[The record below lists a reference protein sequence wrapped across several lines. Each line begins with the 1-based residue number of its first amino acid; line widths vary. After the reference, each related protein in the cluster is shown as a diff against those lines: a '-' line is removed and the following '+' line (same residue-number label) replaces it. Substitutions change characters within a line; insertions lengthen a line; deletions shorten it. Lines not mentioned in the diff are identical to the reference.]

1 MTFSILNTH
10 FKLLILTTALGLA
23 FYNMTAVADTNATG
37 VELTIQDDTNIS
49 PLRSTN
55 TLENITDSKATDSAF
70 VFNPNSAGSAGNPV
84 VVNDKSGGVKSKDA
98 NDKDT
103 DVKDVNAKSIDAKN
117 LNTKDDKNKET
128 PENVVEIRQRIID
141 GYAMQNVASTRTSE
155 HEAWYAKRPDY
166 IKRMMERSQKYLYF
180 IVGEV
185 EKRGMPTEIALL
197 PMIESAF
204 NPQAYSTS
212 RAAGIWQFIPS
223 TGKDFGLEQ
232 NFWKDNRRNVTAA
245 TGAALNYLQ
254 KLHGMFGSWELA
266 LAAYNAGEGTVQR
279 AINRNKKLGLPTDY
293 ASLNLPA
300 ETQHYVPKLQAIKN
314 IMTNPQEF
322 GLDIAPINN
331 TPYFAKVTAP
341 DRIDAK
347 LAASLAGITMEEF
360 NALNPE
366 HKRPILGFAAGTHD
380 ILLPINSVATF
391 NTNLSGYTKP
401 LVSWQTYQAKRGEN
415 IGQVAQK
422 FGMNVGELREVNQL
436 SSKTKLKNNMPLL
449 VSNND
454 GADNIEPNNANF
466 NDNFESVSAEQPS
479 VNQSNALHVVKKRE
493 TLNTIAKKYGVTV
506 TALKS
511 ENNIKINKL
520 KLGQRL
526 EIPAKKTT
534 LTRNTRTNTTNSTRN
549 YLVKRG
555 DTLAEIAVKFDV
567 TSAEIKRWN
576 KLKNSTLKPGR
587 KLIIVRS

>member
-1 MTFSILNTH
+1 MIAGISMPMTTY
-10 FKLLILTTALGLA
+10 GE
-23 FYNMTAVADTNATG
+23 TNAAG
-37 VELTIQDDTNIS
+37 IEITIQDDNPLSSTLNNPNLNNRSNNVSATEQQNI
-49 PLRSTN
+49 
-55 TLENITDSKATDSAF
+55 ATPRADQIAPEAGY
-70 VFNPNSAGSAGNPV
+70 VFNPNNANPLVKNELATKSESNNETQKQNLAADSA
-84 VVNDKSGGVKSKDA
+84 
-98 NDKDT
+98 
-103 DVKDVNAKSIDAKN
+103 
-117 LNTKDDKNKET
+117 NT
-128 PENVVEIRQRIID
+128 PEIRQRIID
-141 GYAMQNVASTRTSE
+141 GYAMQNVASSRSAQ

-212 RAAGIWQFIPS
+212 RASGIWQFIPS
-223 TGKDFGLEQ
+223 TGKHFGLEQ

-245 TGAALNYLQ
+245 TGAALTYLQ

-293 ASLNLPA
+293 ASLSLPV
-300 ETQHYVPKLQAIKN
+300 ETQQYVPKLQAIKN
-314 IMTNPQEF
+314 IMTNPEEF
-322 GLDIAPINN
+322 GLNIAPINN

-347 LAASLAGITMEEF
+347 LAASFAEISMDEF

-366 HKRPILGFAAGTHD
+366 HKRPILSGGKGSHE
-380 ILLPINSVATF
+380 ILLPINSVAAF
-391 NTNLSGYTKP
+391 NNNLNNYTKP

-415 IGQVAQK
+415 IGLVAQK

-436 SSKTKLKNNMPLL
+436 SSKKNKLNNNMPLL
-449 VSNND
+449 VASNGEQAVD
-454 GADNIEPNNANF
+454 TELT
-466 NDNFESVSAEQPS
+466 DNFESVQAEPNTSEHDAHSSLLSEKKSHQS
-479 VNQSNALHVVKKRE
+479 VKYHIVKKHE
-493 TLNTIAKKYGVTV
+493 TLKTIAKKYGVTV
-506 TALKS
+506 AALKADNS
-511 ENNIKINKL
+511 IKSSKIKP
-520 KLGQRL
+520 GQNL
-526 EIPAKKTT
+526 EIPHQKISVADNAKS
-534 LTRNTRTNTTNSTRN
+534 RSNRTKIKSSTHK

-567 TSAEIKRWN
+567 SSTDIKRWN
-576 KLKNSTLKPGR
+576 KLKNSNIQPGK
-587 KLIIVRS
+587 KLTIVRS